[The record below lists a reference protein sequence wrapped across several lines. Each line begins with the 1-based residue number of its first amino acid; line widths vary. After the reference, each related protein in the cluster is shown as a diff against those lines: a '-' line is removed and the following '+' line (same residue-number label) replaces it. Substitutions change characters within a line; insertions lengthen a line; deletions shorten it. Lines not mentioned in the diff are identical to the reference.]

1 MGCLAIDLAEIVCAN
16 SRYFDELVDLIPPK
30 FYLPADDNVEKQW
43 VFGMT
48 KREKREARRLT
59 KEHSKKARRDR
70 LDPEKFVT
78 TLQVLQQRNEVAEAH
93 AEKEEEDE
101 EAKAEENGKG
111 DAEQAP
117 VAGTERVKSSQ
128 ELRERLH
135 KRIEAIRAERRIN
148 KARDWQERTKDASKK
163 RKKSENKTTQ
173 ANKRQKQGHK
183 ETGIVPVSSE
193 KVPVASDMEFG
204 RVKIDSQKRTLNRKS
219 KEKLLEQATKLQKDI
234 QDTEKGKDVASKHS
248 WDAALSRASG
258 QKVFDN
264 PKLLKQS
271 LKREHQRREK
281 SAKKWQDRHDSE
293 AQRAQEKQQTRAS
306 HIKERIDARKQRL
319 IAKVCKL
326 VTLIDLTLLFT
337 PQREKKL
344 MRPGFEGRKAGF
356 LNEAK

>member
-1 MGCLAIDLAEIVCAN
+1 MGVWDDQERKTRGEEINEGALEESAERSC
-16 SRYFDELVDLIPPK
+16 
-30 FYLPADDNVEKQW
+30 
-43 VFGMT
+43 M
-48 KREKREARRLT
+48 
-59 KEHSKKARRDR
+59 